1 MKKILMIVLVG
12 FMSLPMLAQTADNSD
27 VLSRVDVMPVFQECE
42 DERFADY
49 PYRCTIMQLMAYF
62 DDEVNLANVDVV
74 GAQTK
79 AHLKFVVEK
88 DGSVSNVDL
97 VRGVIVEDSS
107 IAEQLNTQ
115 IKSVANQL
123 EFQSAGKQDG
133 QTVRVQVEFS
143 VSLNY

>member
-1 MKKILMIVLVG
+1 MKKILMILVAG
-12 FMSLPMLAQTADNSD
+12 LMSLSIFAQNAVNSD
-27 VLSRVDVMPVFQECE
+27 VLRRADVMPVFQNCE

-49 PYRCTIMQLMAYF
+49 PYRCTIMQLMAHF
-62 DDEVNLANVDVV
+62 DSAVQLTNVV

-97 VRGVIVEDSS
+97 VRGVVVNDSS
-107 IAEQLNTQ
+107 IAQQLDAG
-115 IKSVANQL
+115 IISVANQL
-123 EFQSAGKQDG
+123 EFQSAGQQDG
-133 QTVRVQVEFS
+133 EAVRVQVEFS